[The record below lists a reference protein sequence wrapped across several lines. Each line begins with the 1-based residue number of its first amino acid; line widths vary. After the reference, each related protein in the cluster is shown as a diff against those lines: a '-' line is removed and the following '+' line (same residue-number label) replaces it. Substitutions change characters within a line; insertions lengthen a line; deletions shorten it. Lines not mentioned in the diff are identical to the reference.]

1 MEKKL
6 LKALFELKKEVGTMT
21 KDSVNPFF
29 KSKYFDINQLLEHVE
44 PLADKHGLLILQPI
58 IKGFVRTEIHCVE
71 TEEMVYSEI
80 ELTGIKDAQKVG
92 SEITYFRRYTLQS
105 LLGIQAEDDDANK
118 AVQPI
123 KQEVKKDETPITW
136 LTEEQFRAAMFS
148 DKVGIEA
155 TLKAFSTPTKK
166 MKKEYKEQ
174 LEAKLKTI

>member
-1 MEKKL
+1 MEKNKL

-44 PLADKHGLLILQPI
+44 PLAAKNGLIILQPI

-71 TEEMVYSEI
+71 TEEMVFSEI

-118 AVQPI
+118 AVQPT
-123 KQEVKKDETPITW
+123 KQEVKKPFFTEANFEKAKGVNATIEMIKKNYSITAET
-136 LTEEQFRAAMFS
+136 EKKYN
-148 DKVGIEA
+148 DY
-155 TLKAFSTPTKK
+155 LK
-166 MKKEYKEQ
+166 E
-174 LEAKLKTI
+174 KLS